1 MKILVFSDIHGC
13 ASACEKALNQYVS
26 RNCDMMLILGDI
38 LYHGPRNNIPEKYD
52 PKAVVSMLNPL
63 ADKIM
68 ASRGNCDAEVDQM
81 LLEFP
86 VMADYVLL
94 CDNGKKV
101 FATHGHV
108 YSPLKSDG
116 SGCVVNGSTLPRLS
130 GIDVMLYGHTHIQEL
145 RNQYGI
151 TICNPGSIS
160 IPKNGQKPGYAVWDN
175 GNLEVFNF

>member
-38 LYHGPRNNIPEKYD
+38 LYHGPRNNIPENYN
-52 PKAVVSMLNPL
+52 PKAVVAMLNPL

-68 ASRGNCDAEVDQM
+68 ACRGNCDAEVDQM

-86 VMADYVLL
+86 VMADYVLVND
-94 CDNGKKV
+94 CGTKI
-101 FATHGHV
+101 FATHGHI
-108 YSPLKSDG
+108 YSPSKLPPLAG
-116 SGCVVNGSTLPRLS
+116 NG
-130 GIDVMLYGHTHIQEL
+130 VFLYGHTHIQEL
-145 RNQYGI
+145 IKGDPL

>member
-38 LYHGPRNNIPEKYD
+38 LYHGPRNNIPENYD

-63 ADKIM
+63 ADNIM
-68 ASRGNCDAEVDQM
+68 ACRGNCDAEVDQM

-175 GNLEVFNF
+175 GNLEVYNF